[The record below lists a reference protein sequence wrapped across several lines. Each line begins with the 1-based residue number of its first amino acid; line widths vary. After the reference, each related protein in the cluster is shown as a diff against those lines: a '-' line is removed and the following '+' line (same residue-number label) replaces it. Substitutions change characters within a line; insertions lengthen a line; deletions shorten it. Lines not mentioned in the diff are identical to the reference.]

1 MRLSNKKN
9 MSAKMLGVGKSKV
22 WFDTEH
28 MTEIKEAITK
38 ADIRSLIAKRIIQR
52 RPELGSSRVR
62 ARIRLVQRR
71 KGRQK
76 GLGTRKGSRGARLSK
91 KTSWMNLVRAQR
103 SFLKE
108 LKLKG
113 LVNVPTYRNV
123 YSKIKGGYFR
133 NRRHIKLYLTEHK
146 LFQEKGSKK

>member
-1 MRLSNKKN
+1 MRLGNQKRI
-9 MSAKMLGVGKSKV
+9 SAEMLGVGKSKV

-38 ADIRSLIAKRIIQR
+38 GD
-52 RPELGSSRVR
+52 VR
-62 ARIRLVQRR
+62 ARKRLTQRR

-76 GLGTRKGSRGARLSK
+76 GQGTRKGKKSSRLTK
-91 KTSWMNLVRAQR
+91 KTAWMNLVRGQR
-103 SFLKE
+103 TFLKE

-113 LVNVPTYRNV
+113 LVSIPTYRNL

-133 NRRHIKLYLTEHK
+133 NKRHIKLYLTEHK
-146 LFQEKGSKK
+146 LFQEKNTKK